1 MPSVSKK
8 KARFMRAIAAGWKP
22 KTKKAPPIA
31 VAEEF
36 ARADK
41 KKLSPP
47 RRRGKRT
54 IAEGY

>member
-8 KARFMRAIAAGWKP
+8 QARFMAAVAHGWKP
-22 KTKKAPPIA
+22 KAKKAPPIA
-31 VAEEF
+31 VAKEF
-36 ARADK
+36 ASADK

-47 RRRGKRT
+47 RRQGKRT